1 MVIFSI
7 ALVLYKE
14 NFYEDVELG
23 TTVLPSE
30 FQTLVNAPLKKNH
43 LIIVLEW
50 PWVCVLGGGQTVDLH
65 SQSNRQVFI

>member
-14 NFYEDVELG
+14 NFYEDMELG

-30 FQTLVNAPLKKNH
+30 FQTLVNVPFPKK
-43 LIIVLEW
+43 IW
-50 PWVCVLGGGQTVDLH
+50 
-65 SQSNRQVFI
+65 

>member
-14 NFYEDVELG
+14 NFYEDMDLG

-30 FQTLVNAPLKKNH
+30 FQTGECTFSKKN

-50 PWVCVLGGGQTVDLH
+50 QWVCVWRAE
-65 SQSNRQVFI
+65 S

>member
-50 PWVCVLGGGQTVDLH
+50 PWVCVLVLVPVWAFSLDWTED
-65 SQSNRQVFI
+65 

>member
-7 ALVLYKE
+7 ALVLYRE

-30 FQTLVNAPLKKNH
+30 FQTLVNAP
-43 LIIVLEW
+43 
-50 PWVCVLGGGQTVDLH
+50 
-65 SQSNRQVFI
+65 F